1 LLTAGDIYVQN
12 SKSEIRNPE
21 LEVAMSNE
29 VWRTILAVVVGAHG
43 IGHVLF
49 LVPLLGI
56 ADWGQS
62 TRSWL
67 LTDLVGDGVTRILG
81 SLLWLVAIVGF
92 VAVAVGMFGQVGW
105 WRGLAVGSA
114 AVSIL
119 GLVLFW
125 SNSAASSAFSALT
138 FDVAVL
144 GALLLLRWPPSSLV
158 GP

>member
-1 LLTAGDIYVQN
+1 
-12 SKSEIRNPE
+12 
-21 LEVAMSNE
+21 MSNE
-29 VWRTILAVVVGAHG
+29 MWRIILAVAIGAHG

-67 LTDLVGDGVTRILG
+67 LSNLGGDVVTRIVG
-81 SLLWLVAIVGF
+81 SLLWLAATVGF
-92 VAVAVGMFGQVGW
+92 VTVAVGMFGQQEW
-105 WRGLAVGSA
+105 WRGLAIGSA

-125 SNSAASSAFSALT
+125 GAPVSSST
-138 FDVAVL
+138 FLPLLFDIAVL
-144 GALLLLRWPPSSLV
+144 VALLLLRWPPSSLV

>member
-1 LLTAGDIYVQN
+1 
-12 SKSEIRNPE
+12 
-21 LEVAMSNE
+21 MSNE
-29 VWRTILAVVVGAHG
+29 MWRIILAVAIGAHG

-67 LTDLVGDGVTRILG
+67 LSNLGGDVVTRIVG
-81 SLLWLVAIVGF
+81 SLLWLAATVGF
-92 VAVAVGMFGQVGW
+92 VTVAVGMFGQQEW
-105 WRGLAVGSA
+105 WRGLAIGSA

-125 SNSAASSAFSALT
+125 GAPVSSST
-138 FDVAVL
+138 FFPLLFDIAVL
-144 GALLLLRWPPSSLV
+144 VALLLLRWPPSSLV

>member
-1 LLTAGDIYVQN
+1 
-12 SKSEIRNPE
+12 
-21 LEVAMSNE
+21 MSNE
-29 VWRTILAVVVGAHG
+29 LWRTILAVVVGAHG

-67 LTDLVGDGVTRILG
+67 LTDRVGDRVTRIVG
-81 SLLWLVAIVGF
+81 SLLWLAATLGF
-92 VAVAVGMFGQVGW
+92 VAVAVGIFGQQEW

-114 AVSIL
+114 AVSIV

-125 SNSAASSAFSALT
+125 SDSAASSAFSALA

-144 GALLLLRWPPSSLV
+144 VALLVLNWPPSSLV